1 MPFLQQIYSRYRLVE
16 KHIVYL
22 VLAEFF
28 LQMVNSSF
36 FLLFN
41 YHMAA
46 NGYQDYEIAETIA
59 ARFLMVMLLGLPLG
73 FLLKRVKIKPFFLI
87 ASITVPIMS
96 LVVIFA
102 VYQHVNWLIYAGM
115 MLWGIGFAFFQVAGL
130 PFILMYA
137 KKETHSE
144 AIAMFFQ
151 TWSLAIF
158 IAGTFNYLLH
168 NWNPNIFDEGTV
180 LSIYSVI
187 GFVAI
192 YMVMKIKIVETPKST
207 EAFKW
212 KSLIDDYDWKLI
224 LQAVMPTLIIAIG
237 AGFTIPVI
245 NLFFLNVHGVESD
258 SFSMYGA
265 LTYLLVA
272 MGMTFMPHI
281 KRTFGYQTAITL
293 FQSLAVFALFILAIT
308 EYIKEWEYAV
318 YIAVF
323 FYIIR
328 QPLMNV
334 AGPMTSELTMYY
346 VGKKNQELISALNS
360 SIWSGSW
367 LFSMTLFSWMRQIGL
382 RYVSIF
388 LITVFMYVVGVIWY
402 ALLIKAYNKREGSA
416 VLGENKAEI
425 KLADHLVEES
435 DS

>member
-1 MPFLQQIYSRYRLVE
+1 MPFLQQIFQRYRLVE
-16 KHIVYL
+16 KHIIYL

-46 NGYQDYEIAETIA
+46 NGYQDYEIAETIST
-59 ARFLMVMLLGLPLG
+59 RFLMVMLLGLPLG
-73 FLLKRVKIKPFFLI
+73 FLLKRVKIKPFFYT
-87 ASITVPIMS
+87 ASITVPIVS
-96 LVVIFA
+96 LVVIYA
-102 VYQHVNWLIYAGM
+102 VYHHIDWLIYAGM
-115 MLWGIGFAFFQVAGL
+115 MTWGIGFAFFQVAGL

-144 AIAMFFQ
+144 AIALFFQ
-151 TWSLAIF
+151 TWSIAIF
-158 IAGTFNYLLH
+158 IAGIFNFLL
-168 NWNPNIFDEGTV
+168 NKWQPDIFDEGTV
-180 LSIYSVI
+180 LSIYSLI
-187 GFVAI
+187 GFISI
-192 YMVMKIKIVETPKST
+192 YMVSKIKVEEKPKAT

-212 KSLIDDYDWKLI
+212 SSLIDDYDWKLI
-224 LQAVMPTLIIAIG
+224 FYAVMPTLIIAIG

-245 NLFFLNVHGVESD
+245 NLFFLNVHGVESAD
-258 SFSMYGA
+258 FSIYGA
-265 LTYLLVA
+265 FTYLLVA
-272 MGMTFMPHI
+272 LGMTFMPHI

-293 FQSLAVFALFILAIT
+293 FQSLAVLALFIMAIT
-308 EYIKEWEYAV
+308 EYFKEWEYAV
-318 YIAVF
+318 VIAVF

-367 LFSMTLFSWMRQIGL
+367 LFSMSIFSMMRQMGL

-388 LITVFMYVVGVIWY
+388 LITVLLYVIGVIWY
-402 ALLIKAYNKREGSA
+402 AYLIKAYNKRET
-416 VLGENKAEI
+416 LEIEN
-425 KLADHLVEES
+425 V
-435 DS
+435 

>member
-1 MPFLQQIYSRYRLVE
+1 MKLLRQILERYKMVE
-16 KHIVYL
+16 THIRYL

-46 NGYQDYEIAETIA
+46 NGYQDFEIADTIA
-59 ARFLMVMLLGLPLG
+59 KRFMMVMILAFPLG
-73 FLLKRVKIKPFFLI
+73 FALKWIRIKPLFFI
-87 ASITVPIMS
+87 ASVLVPIVSM
-96 LVVIFA
+96 FA
-102 VYQHVNWLIYAGM
+102 IYSVYQRWDNWVDISM
-115 MLWGIGFAFFQVAGL
+115 MIWGGGFALMQVAGL

-151 TWSLAIF
+151 TWSVAIF
-158 IAGTFNYLLH
+158 IAGIFNYLL
-168 NWNPNIFDEGTV
+168 NNLNPEIFDEGTV
-180 LSIYSVI
+180 LFIYSCVGLVSIYMIYKIRVI
-187 GFVAI
+187 E
-192 YMVMKIKIVETPKST
+192 KPKGNDQFEWRS
-207 EAFKW
+207 F
-212 KSLIDDYDWKLI
+212 LDDYDWGLI
-224 LQAVMPTLIIAIG
+224 FRAIMPTLIIAIG

-258 SFSMYGA
+258 SFSVYGA
-265 LTYLLVA
+265 FTYLLVA
-272 MGMTFMPHI
+272 IGMTFMPHI

-293 FQSLAVFALFILAIT
+293 FQSLAVFALFMMAIT
-308 EYIKEWEYAV
+308 EYFSEWYYAIYV
-318 YIAVF
+318 AVF

-367 LFSMTLFSWMRQIGL
+367 LFSMSLFSYMRQMGL

-388 LITVFMYVVGVIWY
+388 LITVFLYVIGVIWY
-402 ALLIKAYNKREGSA
+402 AWLIRAYNKRLSSEASA
-416 VLGENKAEI
+416 
-425 KLADHLVEES
+425 S
-435 DS
+435 